1 MSKDKIKSLYEQ
13 LLEAG
18 GLPGYMTGEWEKDE
32 KEFTKQFNLDGELLD
47 FDIEIEDEFDEGFYN
62 EY

>member
-1 MSKDKIKSLYEQ
+1 MSKDKIRNLYEQ

-18 GLPGYMTGEWEKDE
+18 GLPGHMAGEWEKDK
-32 KEFTKQFNLDGELLD
+32 KEFTKQFNLDEDLLD
-47 FDIEIEDEFDEGFYN
+47 FDLGAEDEFDEGFYN